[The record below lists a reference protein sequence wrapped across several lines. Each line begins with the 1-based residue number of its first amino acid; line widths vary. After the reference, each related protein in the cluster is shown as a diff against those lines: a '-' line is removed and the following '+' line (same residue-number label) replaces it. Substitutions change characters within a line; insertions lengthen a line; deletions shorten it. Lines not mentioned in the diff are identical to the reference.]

1 MLDENSKMGV
11 QAPGRRAS
19 GEKLKVLM
27 AMSLLILKNIHYDDH
42 GDEKNLGDEPTEIE
56 CLLR

>member
-1 MLDENSKMGV
+1 MGV